1 MGGAF
6 LFGSAFG
13 AGYQMLAF
21 RGGGVACE
29 GALNF
34 CRVMD
39 GGERIFESRN
49 EASPISIAWS
59 LTGLCINAM
68 VGFF

>member
-1 MGGAF
+1 
-6 LFGSAFG
+6 
-13 AGYQMLAF
+13 MLAF

-29 GALNF
+29 GALIF

-59 LTGLCINAM
+59 LTDLCINAM